1 MNLTSEQAKRL
12 LSTNIEAL
20 LQKKGWSRY
29 RLAKQSGISEQTI
42 RNIMEQLHEPR
53 LSIVATLA
61 NALGV
66 TPNRLISG
74 YRENSE
80 NSLVEVA

>member
-1 MNLTSEQAKRL
+1 MTSDEAKRL
-12 LSTNIEAL
+12 LSTNIEGL
-20 LQKKGWSRY
+20 LKKRGWSRY
-29 RLAKQSGISEQTI
+29 RLAKESGISEQTI
-42 RNIMEQLHEPR
+42 RNIMERLHEPR

-74 YRENSE
+74 YREKTE